1 MAEHDPFMVGVVI
14 ACHAPSSVWGEAIW
28 VPEQVLEGA
37 PLTPPWTILSA
48 TKDKTIYFAGS
59 YPVQLYPA
67 STGYYRDNLMGER
80 PKLWVVMRPHAAQPP
95 VEIVL
100 VTADP
105 TEGEGATETG
115 TNVVGV
121 VDMPAS
127 VAGEIAKFVE
137 SHHVERVFEKRTR
150 DKSKPRERRGGG
162 GPR

>member
-1 MAEHDPFMVGVVI
+1 MVGVVI
-14 ACHAPSSVWGEAIW
+14 ACHAPSSVWGEPLW
-28 VPEQVLEGA
+28 VPEQALDGA
-37 PLTPPWTILSA
+37 PLTPQWTVLSA
-48 TKDKTIYFAGS
+48 TKDKTTYFAGS
-59 YPVQLYPA
+59 FPVELHTGN
-67 STGYYRDNLMGER
+67 TGYYRDNLMGDR
-80 PKLWVVMRPHAAQPP
+80 PKLWVVMRPQGPQPP

-127 VAGEIAKFVE
+127 VATEIASFVE
-137 SHHVERVFEKRTR
+137 RHHVERVFEKRKR
-150 DKSKPRERRGGG
+150 DKSGPRERRGAG